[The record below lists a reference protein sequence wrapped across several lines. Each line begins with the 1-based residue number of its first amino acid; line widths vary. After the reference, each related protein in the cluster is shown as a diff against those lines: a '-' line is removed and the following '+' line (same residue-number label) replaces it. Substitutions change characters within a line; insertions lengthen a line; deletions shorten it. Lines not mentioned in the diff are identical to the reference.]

1 MLEGEK
7 QLDRESVLACN
18 HFTSLKELLSLT
30 DPHYLCEGKTE
41 REEGLGLQYSAD
53 SGWRQWG
60 MVVNA
65 AAW

>member
-30 DPHYLCEGKTE
+30 DPHYLCGGEDRKRG
-41 REEGLGLQYSAD
+41 RIRFA
-53 SGWRQWG
+53 
-60 MVVNA
+60 V
-65 AAW
+65 